1 VLIIQEPG
9 NAAPD
14 KVLTLSANLDLDGDK
29 RMFDQ
34 LSSRLQK
41 VMKFL
46 RGEGKITDKNMAE
59 ALKMMRMSFLEADVN
74 YRVVKE
80 FEESLKVKA
89 LDQKVLLSLTPAQQV
104 IKIIKDEL
112 TFLLGQDVKRLTFA
126 SHPPSIF
133 MLVGLQG
140 SGKTTTCGKLA
151 KWVLGLKKSPLLVSF
166 DLKRPAA
173 QEQLKMIAGI
183 LKLPFYEMSKE
194 QMASPSDA
202 LKELLK
208 FTENRGYDTLI
219 VDTAGRLHIDEEL
232 MNELW
237 IVKNVLK
244 PTELIYVGDSMTGQD
259 AVKSAQLFEE
269 KIGLTS
275 VILTKLD
282 GDARG
287 GAALSI
293 VSVTGKPIKF
303 IGVGEKFDKLEVFHP
318 DRMASRIL
326 GMGDILSLIEKAEE
340 EADLEEAEALA
351 RKLKKQEM
359 TFEDFKKQ
367 LVQMKKMGSLSQFL
381 NLLPQSG
388 PFKKMAQISIDDRK
402 IIHFEAII
410 NSMTKEERE
419 NPKIIDG
426 SRRSRIAKGSGR
438 PVSEVNQLL
447 KQFAEMNKMMKRSQF
462 QKLISSL
469 PQ

>member
-1 VLIIQEPG
+1 
-9 NAAPD
+9 
-14 KVLTLSANLDLDGDK
+14 
-29 RMFDQ
+29 MFDQ

-46 RGEGKITDKNMAE
+46 RGEGKITEKNMAE
-59 ALKMMRMSFLEADVN
+59 ALKMIRMTFLEADVN
-74 YRVVKE
+74 YRVVKD
-80 FEESLKVKA
+80 FDESVKNKA
-89 LDQKVLLSLTPAQQV
+89 LDQKVLMSLTPAQQV
-104 IKIIKDEL
+104 IKIVRDEL
-112 TFLLGQDVKRLTFA
+112 TSLLGQEAEKLKFA

-151 KWVLGLKKSPLLVSF
+151 KWVLSLQKNPLLVSF

-173 QEQLKMIAGI
+173 QDQLKMISKM
-183 LKLPFYEMSKE
+183 LNLPFYEMTKD
-194 QMASPSDA
+194 QMTSPSGA
-202 LKELLK
+202 LKQLLK
-208 FTENRGYDTLI
+208 HTGNKGFDPLI
-219 VDTAGRLHIDEEL
+219 VDTAGRLHIDDELMEEL
-232 MNELW
+232 RM
-237 IVKNVLK
+237 VKDILK
-244 PTELIYVGDSMTGQD
+244 PIELIYVGDSMTGQD

-275 VILTKLD
+275 IILSKLD

-326 GMGDILSLIEKAEE
+326 GMGDILSLVEKAEK
-340 EADLEEAEALA
+340 EADLVEAEALA
-351 RKLKKQEM
+351 RKLKKQEL

-367 LVQMKKMGSLSQFL
+367 LVQMKKMGSLSQVM
-381 NLLPQSG
+381 NLMPQNG
-388 PFKKMAQISIDDRK
+388 PMKGLSKLHIDDKK
-402 IIHFEAII
+402 ILHFEAII
-410 NSMTKEERE
+410 NSMTMAERE
-419 NPKIIDG
+419 NPKIING
-426 SRRSRIAKGSGR
+426 SRRARIAKGSGR

-447 KQFAEMNKMMKRSQF
+447 KQFAEMKKMMKKSHF
-462 QKLISSL
+462 QKLLSSL
-469 PQ
+469 PSSH

>member
-1 VLIIQEPG
+1 ML
-9 NAAPD
+9 
-14 KVLTLSANLDLDGDK
+14 
-29 RMFDQ
+29 DQ
-34 LSSRLQK
+34 LSNRLQK

-46 RGEGKITDKNMAE
+46 RGEGKITEKNMAE
-59 ALKMMRMSFLEADVN
+59 ALKMIRMTFLEADVN

-80 FEESLKVKA
+80 FEEKIRTKA
-89 LDQKVLLSLTPAQQV
+89 LDQKVLLSLSPAQQV
-104 IKIIKDEL
+104 IKIVRDEL
-112 TFLLGQDVKRLTFA
+112 TSILGQDAQKLEFS

-151 KWVLGLKKSPLLVSF
+151 KWILSLRKNPLLVSF

-173 QEQLKMIAGI
+173 QDQLKMIAQM
-183 LKLPFYEMSKE
+183 LELPFYEMTKE
-194 QMASPSDA
+194 QMASPADA
-202 LKELLK
+202 LQGLLK
-208 FTENRGYDTLI
+208 YAENKGFDPLI

-232 MNELW
+232 MVELRM
-237 IVKNVLK
+237 VKDILK

-303 IGVGEKFDKLEVFHP
+303 VGVGEKFDKLEVFHP
-318 DRMASRIL
+318 DRLASRVL
-326 GMGDILSLIEKAEE
+326 GMGDMLSLVEKAEK
-340 EADLEEAEALA
+340 EADLKEAEVLA
-351 RKLKKQEM
+351 RKLKKQEF

-367 LVQMKKMGSLSQFL
+367 LVQMKKMGSLSQVL
-381 NLLPQSG
+381 NHLPQGG
-388 PFKKMAQISIDDRK
+388 PFKGLNKLSVDDKK
-402 IIHFEAII
+402 ILHFEAII
-410 NSMTKEERE
+410 NSMTMDERE
-419 NPKIIDG
+419 NPNIING
-426 SRRSRIAKGSGR
+426 SRRSRIARGSGR

-447 KQFAEMNKMMKRSQF
+447 KQFAEMKKMMKKSHF
-462 QKLISSL
+462 QKLLSSF
-469 PQ
+469 PSSH